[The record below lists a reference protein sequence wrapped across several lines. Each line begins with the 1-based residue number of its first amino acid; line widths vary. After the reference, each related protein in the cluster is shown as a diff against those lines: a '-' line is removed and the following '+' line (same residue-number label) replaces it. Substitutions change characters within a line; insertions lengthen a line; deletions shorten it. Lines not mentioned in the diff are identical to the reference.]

1 MKNYSIKKYEIHDFQ
16 KWNAFVELSING
28 AFLHNRNFME
38 YHADRFTDFSLIV
51 LDNEKWI
58 AVLPANIFKN
68 EIYSHQGLTF
78 GSLIY
83 NEKLK
88 LESVISAFQEILK
101 FLSINGF
108 QKLFLKTIPS
118 IYHQKPAEELN
129 YALFLANAK
138 LFCRDSLSVIDLTKK
153 IIITSGRSEGVKK
166 ATNLNL
172 EVKEETSFDLF
183 WNEILIPNLNNKFKT
198 KPVHSL
204 QEITKLRG
212 LFPKNIRQFNVYQ
225 NNKIVAGTTIFE
237 SDHVAHAQYISGNE
251 SKSENGSL
259 DFLYHYLITTIFAKK
274 HYFDFGTSNE
284 EQGRKLNSG
293 LNFWKESFGARTIV
307 HDFYEIET
315 KNYNLLEHVII

>member
-108 QKLFLKTIPS
+108 QKLFMKSALKPNFFKKNPADIFFCGARQGHHRCCGRLDRGRLDYPQRVGAGPGPAPGPRVVLRSGGALGSPS
-118 IYHQKPAEELN
+118 
-129 YALFLANAK
+129 
-138 LFCRDSLSVIDLTKK
+138 RG
-153 IIITSGRSEGVKK
+153 ITS
-166 ATNLNL
+166 
-172 EVKEETSFDLF
+172 
-183 WNEILIPNLNNKFKT
+183 
-198 KPVHSL
+198 
-204 QEITKLRG
+204 RG
-212 LFPKNIRQFNVYQ
+212 
-225 NNKIVAGTTIFE
+225 
-237 SDHVAHAQYISGNE
+237 
-251 SKSENGSL
+251 
-259 DFLYHYLITTIFAKK
+259 
-274 HYFDFGTSNE
+274 
-284 EQGRKLNSG
+284 
-293 LNFWKESFGARTIV
+293 GARPPGR
-307 HDFYEIET
+307 
-315 KNYNLLEHVII
+315 